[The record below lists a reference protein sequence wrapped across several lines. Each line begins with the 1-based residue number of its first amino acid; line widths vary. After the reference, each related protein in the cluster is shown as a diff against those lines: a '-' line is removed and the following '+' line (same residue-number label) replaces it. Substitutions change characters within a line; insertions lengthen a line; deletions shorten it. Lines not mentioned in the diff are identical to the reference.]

1 MATKLPTYQIQ
12 MDVVVEL
19 PAEIIM
25 GRPLTM
31 AITEDITMGTIMPI
45 ILLVTMEVYKQ
56 IVTTIIPANVNVD
69 VEDVDND
76 GSLRIS
82 LRF

>member
-1 MATKLPTYQIQ
+1 METKLSTYQIQ

-45 ILLVTMEVYKQ
+45 ILLVTMEAYKQ
-56 IVTTIIPANVNVD
+56 IVTTIIHSNVNVD

>member
-12 MDVVVEL
+12 MDVAVEL
-19 PAEIIM
+19 LVEIIM
-25 GRPLTM
+25 EKPLTM
-31 AITEDITMGTIMPI
+31 AITEDITMGTITPI

-69 VEDVDND
+69 VEDVDKGGN
-76 GSLRIS
+76 LRIS

>member
-1 MATKLPTYQIQ
+1 METKLPTYQIQ

-19 PAEIIM
+19 LAEIIM

-31 AITEDITMGTIMPI
+31 AITEDITMGMIMPI
-45 ILLVTMEVYKQ
+45 ILLVTMEAYKQ

>member
-1 MATKLPTYQIQ
+1 

-19 PAEIIM
+19 LVEIIIE
-25 GRPLTM
+25 RPLTM

-45 ILLVTMEVYKQ
+45 ILLVTMEAYKQ

>member
-1 MATKLPTYQIQ
+1 METKLSTYQIQ

-69 VEDVDND
+69 VEDVDKGGN
-76 GSLRIS
+76 LRIS

>member
-1 MATKLPTYQIQ
+1 METKLSTYQIQ

-45 ILLVTMEVYKQ
+45 ILLVTMEAYKQ

>member
-1 MATKLPTYQIQ
+1 

-45 ILLVTMEVYKQ
+45 ILLVTMEAYKQ